1 MCSSR
6 ATRVT
11 GLLADVDA
19 QVVAARGAGM
29 AIAHRYWRD
38 AAPDDLLCR
47 RADDVAGLAL
57 AHLDLATS
65 RPDGTLALRVFTPT
79 VAEHGW
85 STGHT
90 LIQVVVEDMPFLVDS
105 VVAALSRLDVTV
117 HELIHPVLVVRRDV
131 TGALLEV
138 LDQDPP
144 SGRQRGTDRRHE
156 SWITVEIGRETD
168 EATLSEIEATLR
180 RVLRDVADAVEDY
193 PKMRQRALDAAAD
206 VLSTSLPVSDAEV
219 TDAEELLRWLADDH
233 FTFLGYREYRLDI
246 VDGLDVLRP
255 VTGTGLGILR
265 ADGQVSAGFAKLP
278 PAGRAK
284 AREKHLLVLT
294 KANSRSTVHRA
305 AHMDY
310 VGVKVFD
317 DGEVVG
323 ERRFLGLL
331 SSSAYYE
338 SVLRV
343 PLLREKAR
351 RVMVEAG
358 YAPASHNAKDLLHVL
373 ETYPR
378 DELFQTPVEFLVSVA
393 RSVVGLQDRGRLR
406 LFVRPDDY
414 GRFLSCLVYLP
425 RDRYNTDVRLAVQ
438 KVLIEATGGQSID
451 YTARVGESLLA
462 RLHVVIGMP
471 VGQSL
476 PDLDLAA
483 LQSQI
488 AAAIRDWADEF
499 GAALV
504 EAVGEERAASLARRY
519 RGAFSDGYREDFSPR
534 VGVTDVLALEA
545 LAEPCDLSVTLYHPP
560 ALAPD
565 ERRFKIYRTGPELA
579 LTQVLPILTAL
590 GVDVDDEWPYD
601 IVRGDGSRASIY
613 DFGLRVPAATMLSTP
628 ADRSRFEQAFVA
640 VWDAAAENDGFNSLV
655 VLAGMTWRECA
666 VLRAYAKYMRQ
677 IGSAFSQAYIEQ
689 TLREH
694 PPLAADLVRLFEAML
709 APQAHDRRAAVAAAM
724 QRLET
729 GLDQVAG
736 LDQDRI
742 LRSVLALVQ
751 ATLRTN
757 HFQTD
762 QGVPKP
768 YLSLKM
774 DCSAVPG
781 LPAPRPLTEMWVC
794 SPQVEGIHLR
804 FGPVARGGLR
814 WSDRREDFRTE
825 VLGLVKAQAVKNS
838 VIVPVGA
845 KGGFVVK
852 GGDRTQAYVQLVRG
866 LLDLTDNRVVDGA
879 GAAQVVPPPD
889 VVRRDDDDTY
899 LVVAADKGT
908 ATMSDVANRVSGD
921 YHYWLG
927 DAFASGGSAG
937 YDHKA
942 MGITARG
949 AWESVRRHFRNLG
962 RRIDGGESG
971 GLSVVGIGDMSGDVF
986 GNAML
991 LSPGIALVAAFDH
1004 RHIFID
1010 PDPDPA
1016 ASFEERRRLFGL
1028 DRSSW
1033 ADYDHALISAG
1044 GGVWARTAKTVPVSP
1059 QVRARLGLEE
1069 SVTALTPPEMI
1080 HALLMA
1086 PVDLLFNGGIGTYVK
1101 AGGQTD
1107 AEVGDKA
1114 NDAVRVDAHE
1124 LRCLVVA
1131 EGGNLGLTQQARVAY
1146 ARRGGRVN
1154 TDAIDNSAGVDTSD
1168 REVNI
1173 KIVLDAVVAAGELT
1187 GKQRNAL
1194 LASMTDEVA
1203 DLVLRTN
1210 YRQNVALE
1218 MALAQAPSLINV
1230 HEAYL
1235 GELAGSR
1242 GLDRVVEDL
1251 PDERDLAS
1259 RRAAGTGFVGPELAV
1274 LMAYTKNLLF
1284 ADLLDASLPDD
1295 PELTT
1300 MLADY
1305 FPAPLAARYPD
1316 QVARHPLRREILA
1329 SQVANRVVNEAGI
1342 TYLHRLGLETAA
1354 SVDELTRAH
1363 LVAAAVFGR
1372 AALSDAIDALDLQ
1385 VDSATQVGMRLE
1397 LRTLVE
1403 RAARWFVLSRPAP
1416 LDLAREIALFAEPVA
1431 TILAALPTLLVG
1443 RPEREA
1449 AARRDTLLADGVPDD
1464 LAASLSVLTWSFP
1477 ALDVADIA
1485 QRSGTDLLDA
1495 MRVHLAAGEV
1505 LELQSLQRRVI
1516 ALPRD
1521 DRWQTM
1527 ARAALRD
1534 DLYAAHAR
1542 ITQSI
1547 VTTTAPG
1554 DAHARVTEWIEADP
1568 KTMARARRLLTDV
1581 LGDDTPDLSRLSVGL
1596 RAVRTLLSERA
1607 ASASPPGHPATP
1619 PPRPAGDA

>member
-1 MCSSR
+1 
-6 ATRVT
+6 
-11 GLLADVDA
+11 
-19 QVVAARGAGM
+19 M

-38 AAPDDLLCR
+38 AAVDDLLSR
-47 RADDVAGLAL
+47 RPDDAAGLAL
-57 AHLDLATS
+57 AHLDLAAS
-65 RPDGTLALRVFTPT
+65 RPDGTIAMRVFTPT
-79 VAEHGW
+79 IAEHGW

-90 LIQVVVEDMPFLVDS
+90 LVQVVVEDMPFLVDS
-105 VVAALSRLDVTV
+105 VVAALSQLDVTV
-117 HELIHPVLVVRRDV
+117 HELLHPVLVVRRDV
-131 TGALLEV
+131 TGALIEV
-138 LDQDPP
+138 LDQDPSARRKP
-144 SGRQRGTDRRHE
+144 GTDHRHE

-168 EATLSEIEATLR
+168 EATLSEIESTLR

-206 VLSTSLPVSDAEV
+206 VLSSSLPVSDTEV

-233 FTFLGYREYRLDI
+233 FTFLGYREYRLDV
-246 VDGLDVLRP
+246 VDGQDVLRP
-255 VTGTGLGILR
+255 VTGTGLGLLR

-278 PAGRAK
+278 PAVRAK

-310 VGVKVFD
+310 IGVKVFA
-317 DGEVVG
+317 DGEVIG

-438 KVLIEATGGQSID
+438 KVLIEATGGESIE

-471 VGQSL
+471 GGQSL
-476 PDLDLAA
+476 PDLDLSA
-483 LQSQI
+483 LQDEI

-499 GAALV
+499 DAALV

-534 VGVTDVLALEA
+534 VGVTDVVALEA
-545 LAEPCDLSVTLYHPP
+545 LDDSDDLSVTLYHPP
-560 ALAPD
+560 SLAPD
-565 ERRFKIYRTGPELA
+565 ARRFKIYRTGPELA
-579 LTQVLPILTAL
+579 LTQVLPILTGL

-601 IVRGDGSRASIY
+601 IERADGTTASIY
-613 DFGLRVPAATMLSTP
+613 DFGLRVPAASMLSTP
-628 ADRSRFEQAFVA
+628 ADRSRFEQTFVA
-640 VWDAAAENDGFNSLV
+640 VWEAAAENDGFNSLV

-666 VLRAYAKYMRQ
+666 VLRAYAKYLRQ
-677 IGSAFSQAYIEQ
+677 IGSAFSQPYIEQ

-694 PPLAADLVRLFEAML
+694 PHLAADLVRLFEAML
-709 APQAHDRRAAVAAAM
+709 APHVRDRDAAVTAAM
-724 QRLET
+724 QRLED
-729 GLDQVAG
+729 GLDRVAG

-742 LRSVLALVQ
+742 LRSILQLVQ

-762 QGVPKP
+762 HTIPKP
-768 YLSLKM
+768 YLALKL
-774 DCSAVPG
+774 DCDAVPG
-781 LPAPRPLTEMWVC
+781 LPAPRPRTEMWVC

-804 FGPVARGGLR
+804 FGAVARGGLR

-852 GGDRTQAYVQLVRG
+852 GGDRTTAYVQFIRG
-866 LLDLTDNRVVDGA
+866 LLDLTDNRVVDGGGVA
-879 GAAQVVPPPD
+879 RVVPPPD

-908 ATMSDVANRVSGD
+908 ATMSDVANGVSAD
-921 YHYWLG
+921 YRYWLG

-962 RRIDGGESG
+962 RGIDGGESG
-971 GLSVVGIGDMSGDVF
+971 GLTVVGIGDMSGDVF

-991 LSPGIALVAAFDH
+991 LSRGIALVAAFDH
-1004 RHIFID
+1004 RHIFLD
-1010 PDPDPA
+1010 PDPDPHR
-1016 ASFEERRRLFGL
+1016 SFDERRRLFDL
-1028 DRSSW
+1028 ERSSW
-1033 ADYDHALISAG
+1033 ADYDHGLISAG
-1044 GGVWARTAKTVPVSP
+1044 GGVWARTAKTVPISP
-1059 QVRARLGLEE
+1059 QVRDRLGLDG
-1069 SVTALTPPEMI
+1069 SVTSLTPPELIRVM
-1080 HALLMA
+1080 LTA

-1101 AGGQTD
+1101 AAGQTNLD
-1107 AEVGDKA
+1107 VGDKA

-1131 EGGNLGLTQQARVAY
+1131 EGGNLGLTQPARVAY

-1218 MALAQAPSLINV
+1218 LAQAQAPALLNV

-1235 GELAGSR
+1235 GELAASR

-1251 PDERDLAS
+1251 PDEREIAS
-1259 RRAAGTGFVGPELAV
+1259 RRAAGAGFVGPELAV
-1274 LMAYTKNLLF
+1274 LMAYTKNLLY
-1284 ADLLDASLPDD
+1284 ADLLEASLPDD
-1295 PELTT
+1295 PELGAT
-1300 MLADY
+1300 LAAY
-1305 FPAPLAARYPD
+1305 FPAPLTSRYPD

-1354 SVDELTRAH
+1354 SAEELTRAH

-1372 AALSDAIDALDLQ
+1372 ARLSGVIDDLDLS

-1416 LDLAREIALFAEPVA
+1416 LDLAGEIATFSDPVA
-1431 TILAALPTLLVG
+1431 TVVACLPGLLVG

-1449 AARRDTLLADGVPDD
+1449 AARRDRFVAAGVPDEP
-1464 LAASLSVLTWSFP
+1464 AGSLSVLPWAFP
-1477 ALDVADIA
+1477 ALDVADIC

-1505 LELQSLQRRVI
+1505 LELASLQRKII

-1542 ITQSI
+1542 ITQSV
-1547 VTTTAPG
+1547 VTTTAAG
-1554 DAHARVTEWIEADP
+1554 EAHSRVTEWIEADP
-1568 KTMARARRLLTDV
+1568 KTMARARRLLGDV
-1581 LGDDTPDLSRLSVGL
+1581 LGNDSPDLSRLSVGL

-1607 ASASPPGHPATP
+1607 VAPSTSGRAATP
-1619 PPRPAGDA
+1619 APRPAAGA